1 MNQELDFGSIEW
13 VRPQALGRRVTMTVH
28 RPNANV
34 ASCRLL
40 ASRQVAYDYDF
51 TIAHYN
57 VSLGHTIYEL
67 AKQHLVRWAF
77 TGVKRSAY

>member
-1 MNQELDFGSIEW
+1 MGAAASAQ
-13 VRPQALGRRVTMTVH
+13 RTTMTVH
-28 RPNANV
+28 HPNASAV
-34 ASCRLL
+34 SRAPAPC

-77 TGVKRSAY
+77 TGVKWSAY